1 MNDHIKNK
9 VDELAQKPY
18 GEVRKLLNNP
28 YTWEFEEEGANYQGE
43 IAVGYAWN
51 RRPSWLR

>member
-43 IAVGYAWN
+43 IAAGYAWN